1 MTRNP
6 SGFGYNFSQR
16 MEQAIN
22 DADIEDFPKAFARDN
37 FNRMNQGRVVYLVN
51 VILVLDYS
59 GHLQQWSFLEDDPT
73 CCNPGGRD
81 QYRNEREQTFLP
93 YFCRGRLN
101 TRRFIERVQRR
112 ATIYFLRRR
121 RQQ

>member
-16 MEQAIN
+16 MEQPVN
-22 DADIEDFPKAFARDN
+22 DADIEDSPKAFARDN
-37 FNRMNQGRVVYLVN
+37 FNRMDQGCVVYLVN
-51 VILVLDYS
+51 VILVLEDS

-73 CCNPGGRD
+73 CCNPGGCD
-81 QYRNEREQTFLP
+81 QYGNEREQTFLP
-93 YFCRGRLN
+93 CFFCGSRLN

-112 ATIYFLRRR
+112 ATIYFLRR
-121 RQQ
+121 